1 MKSLQKYFDYIIL
14 LDYIGYDYITDYIGY
29 VTIKKDL
36 KVYSVNSL
44 YLIFHKVN
52 GYCKEINGNKHLT
65 LVPTNK
71 SKDKIKKI

>member
-1 MKSLQKYFDYIIL
+1 MA
-14 LDYIGYDYITDYIGY
+14 
-29 VTIKKDL
+29 IKRDL